1 MLVEKQQNKTL
12 RSTFQDQNGTEG
24 PGGGGRGVKN
34 EFNGLFRCSPE
45 HVFTSGDMVF
55 RSFMAATVDTRRPFC
70 LFLKYRGH
78 NFLLAA
84 CSIPGRVN
92 QVENYIIRVQFVIL
106 AKNNKKSTRT

>member
-1 MLVEKQQNKTL
+1 MQKW
-12 RSTFQDQNGTEG
+12 RSYKSNQIEDLGRNSQK
-24 PGGGGRGVKN
+24 GGGARGVKN

-92 QVENYIIRVQFVIL
+92 RSKIL
-106 AKNNKKSTRT
+106 